1 MSNKTKSVFCPHCK
15 GAYKARDL
23 SGIKKEDLIKLL
35 LVLIPTTVLGSGIFG
50 AKFIL
55 VLVPILIIFE
65 YAYRMN
71 ARLSIVCPCCGFD
84 ILLYKKNVG
93 QMRERIIGIRENKE
107 KKLRD
112 MIAMGLE

>member
-15 GAYKARDL
+15 ASYKAKHL
-23 SGIKKEDLIKLL
+23 SGIKKEDFIKLL
-35 LVLIPTTVLGSGIFG
+35 LIMIPSTVLGSGVFG
-50 AKFIL
+50 GKFIL
-55 VLVPILIIFE
+55 VIVPILIIFE

-71 ARLSIVCPCCGFD
+71 ARLSIVCPHCGFD
-84 ILLYKKNVG
+84 VLLYKKNVV
-93 QMRERIIGIRENKE
+93 QMRDRIIGIRENKE